1 MRKLGLSAYEEFA
14 SQDRCPECR
23 TKLVDDGGELACP
36 SCGLVLG
43 TSPTSGIPQA
53 SGATLEVLGSYVGRV
68 PAKGE
73 HGPQSGYVFG
83 VTRVRAN
90 AIGRDLSS
98 IQCSRLIERV
108 SCRFLLPKG
117 IVQNAIQTAGRLLPD
132 RRMYRVAMP
141 GISAYSL
148 LYACRSAGI
157 SHVGFSDL
165 QKAYYET
172 GHRVSRS
179 QLLRIGRESSLPL
192 PAIRTEVLVQ
202 RAVGKLQSDA
212 AVLDRIKRAN
222 MDEGRYFASLLEAA
236 RRTAEE
242 TGGLGGFSPK
252 TLAAGSVW
260 VAALRLGPKLIR
272 QREAAGTLGIAEYTV
287 REFCSKFRKQQEAR

>member
-1 MRKLGLSAYEEFA
+1 LRKLGLSAYEEFA

-53 SGATLEVLGSYVGRV
+53 SGTTLEVLGSYVGRV

>member
-1 MRKLGLSAYEEFA
+1 LRRPGLFAYEEFA
-14 SQDRCPECR
+14 SQDKCPECR
-23 TKLVDDGGELACP
+23 TKLVDAGGELTCP
-36 SCGLVLG
+36 SCGLVAEALPASEVQRPSG
-43 TSPTSGIPQA
+43 TM
-53 SGATLEVLGSYVGRV
+53 LEALGSCVGRV
-68 PAKGE
+68 SSKGE
-73 HGPQSGYVFG
+73 HGPQAGYVFG
-83 VTRVRAN
+83 VTGLRAN
-90 AIGRDLSS
+90 TIGRDLLS

-108 SCRFLLPKG
+108 SCRFLLPRG
-117 IVQNAIQTAGRLLPD
+117 IVQNAIQTAARLLPS

-148 LYACRSAGI
+148 LYACKSAGI
-157 SHVGFSDL
+157 SHVGFGEL

-179 QLLRIGRESSLPL
+179 QLLRIGSESSLPL

-202 RAVGKLQSDA
+202 RAVAKLQSNP

-222 MDEGRYFASLLEAA
+222 IDEGRYFASLLEAA

-252 TLAAGSVW
+252 TLAAGSIW
-260 VAALRLGPKLIR
+260 LGALSLGPKVIR
-272 QREAAGTLGIAEYTV
+272 QSEAAEALGIAEYTV
-287 REFCSKFRKQQEAR
+287 REFCSKFREQQEAR

>member
-1 MRKLGLSAYEEFA
+1 MRKPGLTAYEEFA
-14 SQDRCPECR
+14 NQDKCPECR
-23 TKLVDDGGELACP
+23 TKLVDAGGELTCP

-43 TSPTSGIPQA
+43 TGPMSGISQA
-53 SGATLEVLGSYVGRV
+53 PATTLEVLGSYVGRV
-68 PAKGE
+68 PGKGE
-73 HGPQSGYVFG
+73 HGPKAGHVFG
-83 VTRVRAN
+83 VTRLRAN

-98 IQCSRLIERV
+98 IKCSRLIERV

-132 RRMYRVAMP
+132 MRMYRVAMP

-157 SHVGFSDL
+157 SHIGFSDL
-165 QKAYYET
+165 QKAYSET

-192 PAIRTEVLVQ
+192 PAIRAEGLVQ
-202 RAVGKLQSDA
+202 RAVAKLQSDV
-212 AVLDRIKRAN
+212 AVLAQIKRAN
-222 MDEGRYFASLLEAA
+222 LDEGRYFASLLEAA
-236 RRTAEE
+236 RRTAEDA
-242 TGGLGGFSPK
+242 GGLGGFSPK
-252 TLAAGSVW
+252 TVAAGSIW
-260 VAALRLGPKLIR
+260 LAALSIGPKVIR
-272 QREAAGTLGIAEYTV
+272 QREAAEALGIAEYTV